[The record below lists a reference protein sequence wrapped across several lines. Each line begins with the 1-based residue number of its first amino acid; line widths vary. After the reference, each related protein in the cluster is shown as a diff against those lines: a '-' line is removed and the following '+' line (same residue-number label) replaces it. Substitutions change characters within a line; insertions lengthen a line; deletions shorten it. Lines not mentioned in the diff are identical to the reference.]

1 MEGNMKRVVITGMGC
16 VSPFGTGTDTAWEA
30 VINGQSGI
38 RQLTGVDI
46 DKQLVKI
53 GGEVP
58 EFNVED
64 YVDAK
69 EARRLDK
76 FILYAIMAAD
86 EAAKSGN
93 FDIEKEDP
101 YRVGVII
108 GSAQGGLAT
117 MAQSHEVMLS
127 RGYYKCSPFTVP
139 MMIPNM
145 ATGKVSIRLGA
156 KGVNKA
162 IATACATGA
171 HSIGDAY
178 RSIQCGDAD
187 IIFAGGT
194 DSKICNFGVGAFTSA
209 KTLSKRNDELQK
221 ASRPYDKDRD
231 GFVMSEG
238 AAVVMLEE
246 LEHAKARG
254 AKILAEI
261 VGYGQSADS
270 YDMVAPDPDGKGAE
284 YAIRAAMKGA
294 GITEKDVDYINTHG
308 TSTHVGDIAESK
320 TIERIFGN
328 KDENKKLLVSSTKSM
343 TGHML
348 GAAGA
353 IEAIFAIETTM
364 NDVVP
369 PTINIENQD
378 EEVGDLDYVPNK
390 AREHK
395 VEYALSNSF
404 GFGGCNAVLIFKKYN
419 G

>member
-1 MEGNMKRVVITGMGC
+1 MKRVVITGMGC
-16 VSPFGTGTDTAWEA
+16 VSPFGVGVDKAWDA
-30 VINGQSGI
+30 VTKGKSGI
-38 RQLTGVDI
+38 RQLTVDI

-58 EFNVED
+58 EYNAED

-69 EARRLDK
+69 EAKRLDK

-101 YRVGVII
+101 YRVGVVI

-117 MAQSHEVMLS
+117 MAQNHEVMLS

-145 ATGKVSIRLGA
+145 AAGKVSIRLGA
-156 KGVNKA
+156 KGMNKA

-178 RSIQCGDAD
+178 RFIQYGDAD

-194 DSKICNFGVGAFTSA
+194 DSKISNFGVGAFTSA
-209 KTLSKRNDELQK
+209 KTLSKRNDEPEK

-254 AKILAEI
+254 AKIYAEI
-261 VGYGQSADS
+261 VGYGQSADA
-270 YDMVAPDPDGKGAE
+270 YDMVAPDPEGKGAE
-284 YAIRAAMKGA
+284 YAINAAMKDA
-294 GITEKDVDYINTHG
+294 GITKSDIDYINTHG

-328 KDENKKLLVSSTKSM
+328 KDENTKLLVSSTKSM

-353 IEAIFAIETTM
+353 IEAIFSIETTM

-369 PTINIENQD
+369 PTINLENQD
-378 EEVGDLDYVPNK
+378 EEVGNLDYVPNK

-404 GFGGCNAVLIFKKYN
+404 GFGGTNAVLIFKKYN
-419 G
+419 

>member
-1 MEGNMKRVVITGMGC
+1 MRRVVITGMGC
-16 VSPFGTGTDTAWEA
+16 ISPYGAGVDNAWNA
-30 VINGQSGI
+30 VLSGKRGI
-38 RQLTGVDI
+38 RNLTVDI

-58 EFNVED
+58 EFNAEE

-69 EARRLDK
+69 EAKRLDK
-76 FILYAIMAAD
+76 FILYAIIAAD

-101 YRVGVII
+101 YRVGVVI
-108 GSAQGGLAT
+108 GSAQGGLYS
-117 MAQSHEVMLS
+117 MAQNHEVMLN

-145 ATGKVSIRLGA
+145 AAGKVSIRLGA
-156 KGVNKA
+156 KGINKA

-171 HSIGDAY
+171 HSIGDAF
-178 RSIQCGDAD
+178 RSIQWGDAD
-187 IIFAGGT
+187 IVFAGGS
-194 DSKICNFGVGAFTSA
+194 DSKISNFGVGAFTSA
-209 KTLSKRNDELQK
+209 KTLSKRNDEPQK

-238 AAVVMLEE
+238 AAVLMLEE

-254 AKILAEI
+254 AKIYAEI
-261 VGYGQSADS
+261 VGYGQSADAH
-270 YDMVAPDPDGKGAE
+270 DMVAPDPDGKGAE
-284 YAIRAAMKGA
+284 YAINAAMKDA
-294 GITEKDVDYINTHG
+294 GISKEDINYINTHG

-320 TIERIFGN
+320 TVERIFGN
-328 KDENKKLLVSSTKSM
+328 KDENKNLLVSSTKSM

-369 PTINIENQD
+369 PTINLDNQD
-378 EEVGDLDYVPNK
+378 EEVGNLDYVPHT
-390 AREHK
+390 ARKHT
-395 VEYALSNSF
+395 VNYALSNSF
-404 GFGGCNAVLIFKKYN
+404 GFGGCNAVLIFKKY
-419 G
+419 

>member
-1 MEGNMKRVVITGMGC
+1 MKRVVITGMGC
-16 VSPFGTGTDTAWEA
+16 VSPFGVGVDKAWDA
-30 VINGQSGI
+30 VTNGKSGI
-38 RQLTGVDI
+38 RQLTVDI

-58 EFNVED
+58 EYNAED

-69 EARRLDK
+69 EAKRLDK

-101 YRVGVII
+101 YRVGVVI

-117 MAQSHEVMLS
+117 MAQNHEVMLS

-145 ATGKVSIRLGA
+145 AAGKVSIRLGA
-156 KGVNKA
+156 KGMNKA

-178 RSIQCGDAD
+178 RFIQYGDAD

-194 DSKICNFGVGAFTSA
+194 DSKISNFGVGAFTSA
-209 KTLSKRNDELQK
+209 KTLSKRNDEPEK

-254 AKILAEI
+254 AKIYAEI
-261 VGYGQSADS
+261 VGYGQSADA
-270 YDMVAPDPDGKGAE
+270 YDMVAPDPEGKGAE
-284 YAIRAAMKGA
+284 YAINAAMKDA
-294 GITEKDVDYINTHG
+294 GITKSDIDYINTHG

-328 KDENKKLLVSSTKSM
+328 KDENTKLLVSSTKSM

-353 IEAIFAIETTM
+353 IEAIFSIETTM

-369 PTINIENQD
+369 PAINLENQD
-378 EEVGDLDYVPNK
+378 EEVGNLDYVPNK

-404 GFGGCNAVLIFKKYN
+404 GFGGTNAVLIFKKYN
-419 G
+419 

>member
-1 MEGNMKRVVITGMGC
+1 MKRVVITGVGC
-16 VSPFGTGTDTAWEA
+16 ISPFGAGVENAWNS
-30 VINGQSGI
+30 VINGKSGI
-38 RQLTGVDI
+38 RELSGVDI
-46 DKQLVKI
+46 EHQIVKI

-58 EFNVED
+58 DFDAEE

-69 EARRLDK
+69 EAKRLDK
-76 FILYAIMAAD
+76 FILYALIAAD
-86 EAAKSGN
+86 EAAKNGN

-101 YRVGVII
+101 YRIGVVI
-108 GSAQGGLAT
+108 GSAQGGLST
-117 MAQSHEVMLS
+117 MAQNHEVMLS
-127 RGYYKCSPFTVP
+127 RAYYKCSPFTVP

-145 ATGKVSIRLGA
+145 AAGKVSIRLGA
-156 KGVNKA
+156 KGLNKA
-162 IATACATGA
+162 VATACATGA

-178 RSIQCGDAD
+178 RSIQYGDAD

-194 DSKICNFGVGAFTSA
+194 DSKISNFGVGAFTSA
-209 KTLSKRNDELQK
+209 KTLSKRNDDPQK

-254 AKILAEI
+254 ANILAEI
-261 VGYGQSADS
+261 VGYGQSADA

-284 YAIRAAMKGA
+284 YAIKAAMKDA
-294 GITEKDVDYINTHG
+294 GINEKDVDYINAHG

-328 KDENKKLLVSSTKSM
+328 KNDNKKLLVSSTKSM

-353 IEAIFAIETTM
+353 IEAIFAIKTTM

-369 PTINIENQD
+369 PTINLENQD
-378 EEVGDLDYVPNK
+378 EEVGNLDYVPNI

-404 GFGGCNAVLIFKKYN
+404 GFGGCNAVLIFKKYED
-419 G
+419 

>member
-1 MEGNMKRVVITGMGC
+1 MKRVVITGMGC
-16 VSPFGTGTDTAWEA
+16 VSPFGVGVDKAWNA
-30 VINGQSGI
+30 VTNGKSGI
-38 RQLTGVDI
+38 RQLTVDI

-58 EFNVED
+58 EYNAED

-69 EARRLDK
+69 EAKRLDK

-101 YRVGVII
+101 YRVGVVI

-117 MAQSHEVMLS
+117 MAQNHEVMLS

-145 ATGKVSIRLGA
+145 AAGKVSIRLGA
-156 KGVNKA
+156 KGMNKA

-178 RSIQCGDAD
+178 RFIQYGDAD

-194 DSKICNFGVGAFTSA
+194 DSKISNFGVGAFTSA
-209 KTLSKRNDELQK
+209 KTLSKRNDEPEK

-254 AKILAEI
+254 AKIYAEI
-261 VGYGQSADS
+261 VGYGQSADA
-270 YDMVAPDPDGKGAE
+270 YDMVAPDPEGKGAE
-284 YAIRAAMKGA
+284 YAINAAMKDA
-294 GITEKDVDYINTHG
+294 GITKSDIDYINTHG

-328 KDENKKLLVSSTKSM
+328 KDENTKLLVSSTKSM

-353 IEAIFAIETTM
+353 IEAIFSIETTM

-369 PTINIENQD
+369 PTINLENQD
-378 EEVGDLDYVPNK
+378 EEVGNLDYVPNK

-404 GFGGCNAVLIFKKYN
+404 GFGGTNAVLIFKKYN
-419 G
+419 

>member
-1 MEGNMKRVVITGMGC
+1 MRRVVITGMGC
-16 VSPFGTGTDTAWEA
+16 ISPYGVGVDNAWNA
-30 VINGQSGI
+30 VLNGKSGI
-38 RQLTGVDI
+38 RNLTVDI

-58 EFNVED
+58 EFNAEE

-69 EARRLDK
+69 EAKRLDK
-76 FILYAIMAAD
+76 FILYAIIAAD

-101 YRVGVII
+101 YRVGVVI
-108 GSAQGGLAT
+108 GSAQGGLYS
-117 MAQSHEVMLS
+117 MAQNHEVMLN

-145 ATGKVSIRLGA
+145 AAGKVSIRLGA
-156 KGVNKA
+156 KGINKA

-171 HSIGDAY
+171 HSIGDAF
-178 RSIQCGDAD
+178 RSIQWGDAD
-187 IIFAGGT
+187 VVFAGGS
-194 DSKICNFGVGAFTSA
+194 DSKISNFGVGAFTSA
-209 KTLSKRNDELQK
+209 KTLSKRNDEPQK

-238 AAVVMLEE
+238 AAVLMLEE

-254 AKILAEI
+254 AKIYAEI
-261 VGYGQSADS
+261 VGYGQSADAH
-270 YDMVAPDPDGKGAE
+270 DMVAPDPDGKGAE
-284 YAIRAAMKGA
+284 YAINAAMKDA
-294 GITEKDVDYINTHG
+294 GISKEDINYINTHG

-320 TIERIFGN
+320 TVERIFGN
-328 KDENKKLLVSSTKSM
+328 KDENKNLLVSSTKSM

-369 PTINIENQD
+369 PTINLDNQD
-378 EEVGDLDYVPNK
+378 EEVGNLDYVPYT
-390 AREHK
+390 ARKHT
-395 VEYALSNSF
+395 VNYALSNSF
-404 GFGGCNAVLIFKKYN
+404 GFGGCNAVLIFKKY
-419 G
+419 

>member
-1 MEGNMKRVVITGMGC
+1 MRRVVITGMGC
-16 VSPFGTGTDTAWEA
+16 ISPYGVGVDNAWNA
-30 VINGQSGI
+30 VLNGKSGI
-38 RQLTGVDI
+38 RNLTVDI

-58 EFNVED
+58 EFNAEE

-69 EARRLDK
+69 EAKRLDK
-76 FILYAIMAAD
+76 FILYAIIAAD

-101 YRVGVII
+101 YRVGVVI
-108 GSAQGGLAT
+108 GSAQGGLYS
-117 MAQSHEVMLS
+117 MAQNHEVMLN

-145 ATGKVSIRLGA
+145 AAGKVSIRLGA
-156 KGVNKA
+156 KGINKA

-171 HSIGDAY
+171 HSIGDAF
-178 RSIQCGDAD
+178 RSIQWGDAD
-187 IIFAGGT
+187 VVFAGGS
-194 DSKICNFGVGAFTSA
+194 DSKISNFGVGAFTSA
-209 KTLSKRNDELQK
+209 KTLSKRNDEPQK

-238 AAVVMLEE
+238 AAVLMLEE

-254 AKILAEI
+254 AKIYAEI
-261 VGYGQSADS
+261 VGYGQSADAH
-270 YDMVAPDPDGKGAE
+270 DMVAPDPDGKGAE
-284 YAIRAAMKGA
+284 YAINAAMKDA
-294 GITEKDVDYINTHG
+294 EISKEDINYINTHG

-320 TIERIFGN
+320 TVERIFGN
-328 KDENKKLLVSSTKSM
+328 KDENKNLLVSSTKSM

-369 PTINIENQD
+369 PTINLDNQD
-378 EEVGDLDYVPNK
+378 EEVGNLDYVPYT
-390 AREHK
+390 ARKHT
-395 VEYALSNSF
+395 VNYALSNSF
-404 GFGGCNAVLIFKKYN
+404 GFGGCNAVLIFKKY
-419 G
+419 

>member
-1 MEGNMKRVVITGMGC
+1 MKRVVIIGMGC
-16 VSPFGTGTDTAWEA
+16 VSPFGIGVDKAWDA
-30 VINGQSGI
+30 VTNGKSGI
-38 RQLTGVDI
+38 RQLTVDI

-58 EFNVED
+58 EYNAED

-69 EARRLDK
+69 EAKRLDK

-101 YRVGVII
+101 YRVGVVI
-108 GSAQGGLAT
+108 GSAQGGLSS
-117 MAQSHEVMLS
+117 MAQNHEVMLQ

-145 ATGKVSIRLGA
+145 AAGKVSIRLGA
-156 KGVNKA
+156 KGMNKA

-178 RSIQCGDAD
+178 RSIQYGDAD

-194 DSKICNFGVGAFTSA
+194 DSKISNFGVGAFTSA
-209 KTLSKRNDELQK
+209 KTLSKRNDEPEK

-238 AAVVMLEE
+238 AAVLMLEE
-246 LEHAKARG
+246 YEHAKARG
-254 AKILAEI
+254 AKIYAEI
-261 VGYGQSADS
+261 VGYGQSADA
-270 YDMVAPDPDGKGAE
+270 YDMVAPDPNGKGAE
-284 YAIRAAMKGA
+284 YAMNAAMKDA
-294 GITEKDVDYINTHG
+294 GISIADVDYINAHG

-328 KDENKKLLVSSTKSM
+328 KDSNKKLLVSSTKSM

-364 NDVVP
+364 NDIVP
-369 PTINIENQD
+369 PTINLENQD

-404 GFGGCNAVLIFKKYN
+404 GFGGTNAVLIFKKYN
-419 G
+419 

>member
-1 MEGNMKRVVITGMGC
+1 MKRRVVITGMGC
-16 VSPFGTGTDTAWEA
+16 ISPFGTGAETAWENI
-30 VINGQSGI
+30 INGNSGI
-38 RQLTGVDI
+38 RTLSIDI

-58 EFNVED
+58 AFNAEE

-69 EARRLDK
+69 EAKRLDK
-76 FILYAIMAAD
+76 FILYSVIAAD
-86 EAAKSGN
+86 EAAKQGK
-93 FDIEKEDP
+93 FDIEKENP

-108 GSAQGGLAT
+108 GSAQGGLYT
-117 MAQSHEVMLS
+117 MTQSHEVMLS

-145 ATGKVSIRLGA
+145 AAGKVSIKLGA
-156 KGVNKA
+156 RGLNKA
-162 IATACATGA
+162 VATACATGA
-171 HSIGDAY
+171 HAIGDAF
-178 RSIQCGDAD
+178 RSIQWGDAD
-187 IIFAGGT
+187 VVFAGGS
-194 DSKICNFGVGAFTSA
+194 DSKISNFGVGAFTSA
-209 KTLSKRNDELQK
+209 KTLSKRNNEPQK

-246 LEHAKARG
+246 YEHAKARG

-261 VGYGQSADS
+261 VGYGQSADA
-270 YDMVAPDPDGKGAE
+270 YDFVAPDPEGKGAE
-284 YAIRAAMKGA
+284 YAILSALKDANISK
-294 GITEKDVDYINTHG
+294 EDVDYINMHG

-320 TIERIFGN
+320 TVERIFGD
-328 KDENKKLLVSSTKSM
+328 KEINKKLLVSSTKSM

-353 IEAIFAIETTM
+353 IEAIFSIQTTM

-369 PTINIENQD
+369 PTINLENQD
-378 EEVGDLDYVPNK
+378 EEVGNLDYVPNK

-395 VEYALSNSF
+395 VNYALSNSF
-404 GFGGCNAVLIFKKYN
+404 GFGGCNAVLIFKKYE
-419 G
+419 

>member
-1 MEGNMKRVVITGMGC
+1 MKRVVITGMGC
-16 VSPFGTGTDTAWEA
+16 VSPFGVGVDKAWDA
-30 VINGQSGI
+30 VTKGKSGI
-38 RQLTGVDI
+38 RQLTVDI

-58 EFNVED
+58 EYNAED

-69 EARRLDK
+69 EAKRLDK

-93 FDIEKEDP
+93 FDIDKEDP
-101 YRVGVII
+101 YRVGVVI

-117 MAQSHEVMLS
+117 MAQNHEVMLS

-145 ATGKVSIRLGA
+145 AAGKVSIRLGA
-156 KGVNKA
+156 KGMNKA

-178 RSIQCGDAD
+178 RFIQYGDAD

-194 DSKICNFGVGAFTSA
+194 DSKISNFGVGAFTSA
-209 KTLSKRNDELQK
+209 KTLSKRNDEPEK

-254 AKILAEI
+254 AKIYAEI
-261 VGYGQSADS
+261 VGYGQSADA
-270 YDMVAPDPDGKGAE
+270 YDMVAPDPEGKGAE
-284 YAIRAAMKGA
+284 YAINAAMKDA
-294 GITEKDVDYINTHG
+294 GITKSDIDYINTHG

-328 KDENKKLLVSSTKSM
+328 KDENTKLLVSSTKSM

-353 IEAIFAIETTM
+353 IEAIFSIETTM

-369 PTINIENQD
+369 PTINLENQD
-378 EEVGDLDYVPNK
+378 EEVGNLDYVPNK

-404 GFGGCNAVLIFKKYN
+404 GFGGTNAVLIFKKYN
-419 G
+419 

>member
-1 MEGNMKRVVITGMGC
+1 MKRVVITGMGC
-16 VSPFGTGTDTAWEA
+16 VSPFGVGVDKAWDA
-30 VINGQSGI
+30 VTNGKSGI
-38 RQLTGVDI
+38 RQLTIDI

-58 EFNVED
+58 EYNAED

-69 EARRLDK
+69 EAKRLDK

-101 YRVGVII
+101 YRVGVVI

-117 MAQSHEVMLS
+117 MAQNHEVMLS

-145 ATGKVSIRLGA
+145 AAGKVSIRLGA
-156 KGVNKA
+156 KGMNKA

-178 RSIQCGDAD
+178 RFIQYGDAD

-194 DSKICNFGVGAFTSA
+194 DSKISNFGVGAFTSA
-209 KTLSKRNDELQK
+209 KTLSKRNDEPER

-238 AAVVMLEE
+238 AAVLMLEE

-254 AKILAEI
+254 AKIYAEI

-270 YDMVAPDPDGKGAE
+270 YDMVAPDPEGKGAE
-284 YAIRAAMKGA
+284 YAINAAIKDA
-294 GITEKDVDYINTHG
+294 GITKSDIDYINTHG

-328 KDENKKLLVSSTKSM
+328 KDENTKLLVSSTKSM

-353 IEAIFAIETTM
+353 IEAIFSIETTM

-369 PTINIENQD
+369 PTINLEKQD
-378 EEVGDLDYVPNK
+378 EEVGNLDYVPNK

-404 GFGGCNAVLIFKKYN
+404 GFGGTNAVLIFKKYN
-419 G
+419 

>member
-1 MEGNMKRVVITGMGC
+1 MKRVVITGMGC
-16 VSPFGTGTDTAWEA
+16 VSPFGIGVDKAWDA
-30 VINGQSGI
+30 VTNGKSGI
-38 RQLTGVDI
+38 RQLTVDI

-58 EFNVED
+58 EYNAED

-69 EARRLDK
+69 EAKRLDK

-101 YRVGVII
+101 YRVGVVI
-108 GSAQGGLAT
+108 GSAQGGLSS
-117 MAQSHEVMLS
+117 MVQNHEVMLQ

-145 ATGKVSIRLGA
+145 AAGKVSIRLGA
-156 KGVNKA
+156 KGMNKA

-178 RSIQCGDAD
+178 RSIQYGDAD

-194 DSKICNFGVGAFTSA
+194 DSKISNFGVGAFTSA
-209 KTLSKRNDELQK
+209 KTLSKRNDEPEK

-238 AAVVMLEE
+238 AAVLMLEE
-246 LEHAKARG
+246 YEHAKARG
-254 AKILAEI
+254 AKIYAEI
-261 VGYGQSADS
+261 VGYGQSADA
-270 YDMVAPDPDGKGAE
+270 YDMVAPDPNGKGAE
-284 YAIRAAMKGA
+284 YAMNAAMKDA
-294 GITEKDVDYINTHG
+294 GISIADVDYINAHG

-328 KDENKKLLVSSTKSM
+328 KDSNKKLLVSSTKSM

-364 NDVVP
+364 NDIVP
-369 PTINIENQD
+369 PTINLENQD

-404 GFGGCNAVLIFKKYN
+404 GFGGTNAVLIFKKYN
-419 G
+419 

>member
-1 MEGNMKRVVITGMGC
+1 MKRVVITGMGC
-16 VSPFGTGTDTAWEA
+16 VSPFGVGVDKAWDA
-30 VINGQSGI
+30 VTNGKSGI
-38 RQLTGVDI
+38 RQLTIDI

-58 EFNVED
+58 EYNAED

-69 EARRLDK
+69 EAKRLDK

-101 YRVGVII
+101 YRVGVVI

-117 MAQSHEVMLS
+117 MAQNHEVMLS

-145 ATGKVSIRLGA
+145 AAGKVSIRLGA
-156 KGVNKA
+156 KGMNKA

-178 RSIQCGDAD
+178 RFIQYGDAD

-194 DSKICNFGVGAFTSA
+194 DSKISNFGVGAFTSA
-209 KTLSKRNDELQK
+209 KTLSKRNDEPER

-238 AAVVMLEE
+238 AAVLMLEE

-254 AKILAEI
+254 AKIYAEI

-270 YDMVAPDPDGKGAE
+270 YDMVAPDPEGKGAE
-284 YAIRAAMKGA
+284 YAINAAIKDA
-294 GITEKDVDYINTHG
+294 GITKSDIDYINTHG

-328 KDENKKLLVSSTKSM
+328 KDENTKLLVSSTKSM

-353 IEAIFAIETTM
+353 IEAIFSIETTM

-369 PTINIENQD
+369 PTINLENQD
-378 EEVGDLDYVPNK
+378 EEVGNLDYVPNK

-404 GFGGCNAVLIFKKYN
+404 GFGGTNAVLIFKKYN
-419 G
+419 